1 MLATMHTCMHV
12 VFATHAECWPKA
24 GWRTPEV
31 GLVGDDERRH
41 RQRARVGS
49 RLRVAAARHK
59 AAPRSHLVR
68 PPPHARL
75 RPVSMRNTGS
85 LLRASCHVQPR
96 ACAHRCTL
104 GCTLHMAGRVAV
116 PNSDTEA

>member
-1 MLATMHTCMHV
+1 MHV
-12 VFATHAECWPKA
+12 VSATHAECWPEA

-31 GLVGDDERRH
+31 GLVGDDERGH

-59 AAPRSHLVR
+59 AAPRSHLIR

-75 RPVSMRNTGS
+75 RPVSIKTDY
-85 LLRASCHVQPR
+85 LLRASCTRAAMCLCAPR
-96 ACAHRCTL
+96 SL
-104 GCTLHMAGRVAV
+104 GCTLHVAGRVAV
-116 PNSDTEA
+116 SDSDAQA